1 MTNQRGWFSLDEV
14 SGVPIPFGIVRS
26 EVLGGGLFRICSKAP
41 LIFKWGGVAALVMW
55 IREKN
60 LSSGDYEVGGVIRI
74 PYPLRDREASFRRRP
89 PGSIT
94 LAGFTAKY
102 I

>member
-1 MTNQRGWFSLDEV
+1 MG
-14 SGVPIPFGIVRS
+14 
-26 EVLGGGLFRICSKAP
+26 
-41 LIFKWGGVAALVMW
+41 GGVAALVMW